1 MSEFKHHMEELLQQ
15 YVADNS
21 SALGHDRPL
30 PAHLRVLP
38 SWMTHIHFWDD
49 SSVYSECSHLFN
61 YRHLVKRIQNIPT
74 SIITQEILR
83 ADALTAILER
93 IRDFLTPEGVWQSSP
108 NQFDKLYATTSVL
121 YFLLQ
126 LGVPVLH
133 PIVTTPLKFLDSV
146 KEMSI
151 DTRAKWFF
159 DIMTHRISE
168 INTVAFLD
176 LLRKSQFS
184 SQGYP
189 DSAISFLFAQ
199 EDSTSKDPNWLKRH
213 KYGTYSHALH
223 IADVLLHLDTRTM
236 RKEDCTYLLTGIRE
250 FIMCVLSN
258 SNGLIPSQNRGIN
271 KQLTLWSYAL
281 AKPLGYTLPDTW
293 QEVFIQILSNL
304 EIEDSSRLLFLL

>member
-1 MSEFKHHMEELLQQ
+1 
-15 YVADNS
+15 
-21 SALGHDRPL
+21 
-30 PAHLRVLP
+30 
-38 SWMTHIHFWDD
+38 MTHIHFWDD

-151 DTRAKWFF
+151 DTHAKWFF

-213 KYGTYSHALH
+213 KYGTYFHALH
-223 IADVLLHLDTRTM
+223 IADVLLHLDTQHNVAKKIALT
-236 RKEDCTYLLTGIRE
+236 LLTGIRE

-258 SNGLIPSQNRGIN
+258 SNGLIPSQSGGIN

-293 QEVFIQILSNL
+293 QEVFIQILPIWRSKISL
-304 EIEDSSRLLFLL
+304 RLLFLL